1 MPEYYEV
8 NPRWIPRSQFFH
20 CFQEVFHHEYESIQ
34 FDDGDRQKQSGTGHH
49 VCKRPGDG
57 AIRTVVKKLNLANV
71 RFDSASAINTS
82 GLVFSEGIALNA
94 LSCGGFV

>member
-1 MPEYYEV
+1 MNTNRFNSMMEIVRNKVELA
-8 NPRWIPRSQFFH
+8 I
-20 CFQEVFHHEYESIQ
+20 
-34 FDDGDRQKQSGTGHH
+34 H
-49 VCKRPGDG
+49 VGKRPGDG